1 MVGEHKWLEKRIL
14 IEDEREFFVRKQN
27 TGGEEDGF
35 MVRDQV
41 NHIMLF
47 SWFSFPVF
55 EECVIY
61 MTNKL

>member
-27 TGGEEDGF
+27 TGEEDGF

-47 SWFSFPVF
+47 SWFLFPVF